1 MKISRILAISL
12 CAFTLGTAGTAYA
25 DRETII
31 GGAIGAAAGAL
42 IGEQVYGRDGMMMGG
57 IVGGA
62 LGAAAGKNY
71 EDDRRD
77 DDRRDTWRRDRERDW
92 RYRDGYNNA
101 SRYNNGRYGNSTRYS
116 NNGRYINNRSAQP
129 RFIRGEGPR
138 RNF

>member
-12 CAFTLGTAGTAYA
+12 CAFTLGTVGTAYA

-31 GGAIGAAAGAL
+31 GGALGAAAGAL
-42 IGEQVYGRDGMMMGG
+42 LGEQVYGREGMMMGG

-77 DDRRDTWRRDRERDW
+77 DDRRDNWRRDR
-92 RYRDGYNNA
+92 YRDNGYYNNA
-101 SRYNNGRYGNSTRYS
+101 SRYNNGRYGDSARYS
-116 NNGRYINNRSAQP
+116 NNGRYGNNRNAHP
-129 RFIRGEGPR
+129 RYIRGEGPR
-138 RNF
+138 RNY